1 LSEVLKEWL
10 QEPQAMMVVIYLR
23 KQLNLEHIGVSPSK
37 SLQIII
43 SEIVG
48 SYSTTHKADVT
59 VISMLLCSQ
68 VKLEA
73 NSGSWLPG
81 HVNKLPGYIV
91 VSWRDSAAIALECN
105 RWPIARVLA
114 TVGQER

>member
-1 LSEVLKEWL
+1 
-10 QEPQAMMVVIYLR
+10 MMVVVYLR
-23 KQLNLEHIGVSPSK
+23 KQLNLEHVGVSPSE
-37 SLQIII
+37 SLQLVIN
-43 SEIVG
+43 EIVG
-48 SYSTTHKADVT
+48 AYSTTHKADVT